1 MDYFK
6 LPFAGGRNYY
16 GASLNGQGSYGYYWS
31 SSPSSASSDSAR
43 RLYLGSSNVNANF
56 NLDRAYGYS
65 VRCFKDSYVA
75 PSISYTLELHA
86 NGGSVTTGTLE
97 TDNE

>member
-6 LPFAGGRNYY
+6 LPFAGDRSYY
-16 GASLNGQGSYGYYWS
+16 DASLNDQGSYGYYWS
-31 SSPSSASSDSAR
+31 SSPNSASSNIAR
-43 RLYLGSSNVNANF
+43 DLYLGSSSVDASYLSN
-56 NLDRAYGYS
+56 RAYGLS

>member
-6 LPFAGGRNYY
+6 LPFAGSRHYY
-16 GASLNGQGSYGYYWS
+16 DASLNYQGSYGYYWS
-31 SSPSSASSDSAR
+31 SSPGSASSDYAR
-43 RLYLGSSNVNANF
+43 LLRLSSSNV
-56 NLDRAYGYS
+56 RASNSYYRALGFS

-75 PSISYTLELHA
+75 PISYTLELHA

>member
-31 SSPSSASSDSAR
+31 SSPSSASSNNAR
-43 RLYLGSSNVNANF
+43 YLYLDSSSVYAN
-56 NLDRAYGYS
+56 DYYYRANGFS
-65 VRCFKDSYVA
+65 VRCFKDSCVA